1 MYFILARLR
10 RRCPP
15 RAHGGAGADHAL
27 SAQGPLLPGPEHEG
41 TLLARIIEAKDRQID
56 RLVYELDGLTEEV
69 WLVEGGGE
77 WLPGEHFPKIVK

>member
-1 MYFILARLR
+1 MPAFADAARHERMVELVQTMLD
-10 RRCPP
+10 P
-15 RAHGGAGADHAL
+15 HKAL
-27 SAQGPLLPGPEHEG
+27 FLPGPEHES